1 MSYYWFK
8 TQDILQKAEE
18 RYSKEKAAEYYLQN
32 KEAIKEKS
40 QNRCENLSQEEKDQ
54 IKEYQRKKYQEL
66 IQYKKEGLQNNFC
79 FFLSK
84 IRMSE
89 KTLKFDNIRVNKKE
103 FHKTKQPIDL
113 MSVNTEQS
121 NI

>member
-1 MSYYWFK
+1 M
-8 TQDILQKAEE
+8 
-18 RYSKEKAAEYYLQN
+18 
-32 KEAIKEKS
+32 
-40 QNRCENLSQEEKDQ
+40 SQEEKDQ

-66 IQYKKEGLQNNFC
+66 VQYKKEGLQNTFC
-79 FFLSK
+79 FFLSI

-113 MSVNTEQS
+113 MSVNTEHT